1 MRTNQEGFS
10 ILFVI
15 ITLVLVVSVAGIGTS
30 VWRQNQTSKSQS
42 QPKPQTQSNKTLP
55 RLIDI
60 TECSDYCPDGPQA
73 YKVYEGINNETEC
86 EQINGQVIKNPAWG
100 VYIGCGPK

>member
-15 ITLVLVVSVAGIGTS
+15 TTLVLVVSIVVIGTS
-30 VWRQNQTSKSQS
+30 VWRQNQTSKSQA
-42 QPKPQTQSNKTLP
+42 KPQTQSNKTLP

-60 TECSDYCPDGPQA
+60 TECSDYCPDGPET
-73 YKVYEGINNETEC
+73 YKVYEGIDNETEC

-100 VYIGCGPK
+100 GYLGCGPK